1 MREKTGQVC
10 AAEAEEGGLAFKGA
24 LDLGGTG
31 QCTSLLR
38 RQGALDLGRAI
49 QSRGDVGYHSV
60 VKPIERKGSPQ
71 RCQHQ
76 RRLDVACVRAEVE
89 KLRGN
94 SEVRKGES
102 VSQDGDTKFQQVLKT
117 YGRGLV
123 EIAGKLN
130 PDIIDVYSG
139 IILSVID
146 LVISILSRQFKNN
159 PALVGEFLQEVVEGL
174 AQRIARGH
182 VPSNLL
188 DVHFVALAH

>member
-1 MREKTGQVC
+1 MTLRRGDEEPGGGSRAGLGERRRREKK
-10 AAEAEEGGLAFKGA
+10 EMPFGGGIGRA
-24 LDLGGTG
+24 LDAGKDRAALPKPPGGFSD
-31 QCTSLLR
+31 Q
-38 RQGALDLGRAI
+38 
-49 QSRGDVGYHSV
+49 
-60 VKPIERKGSPQ
+60 GSPQ

-94 SEVRKGES
+94 SEVRKGET